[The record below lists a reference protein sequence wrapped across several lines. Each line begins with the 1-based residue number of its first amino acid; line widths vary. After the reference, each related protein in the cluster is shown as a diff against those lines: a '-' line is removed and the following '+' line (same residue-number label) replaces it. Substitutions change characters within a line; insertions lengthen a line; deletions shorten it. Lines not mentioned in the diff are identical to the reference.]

1 MSHFTMQLLKQ
12 IEAVSG
18 VARALFLQ
26 NNQRFDGQ
34 QQVINLLGKE
44 DGMTQGNL
52 AELLDIRPS
61 SLAELIKKLEKAGAV
76 TRVEDENDKRIK
88 RVYLTEEGRKR
99 VIQTSDVREDL
110 SAQFFAGLT
119 EEEQQQFS
127 RYLDKIVDG
136 WPEDF
141 DNYQT
146 RTNDPMERLAEF
158 QQLRQTMMG
167 VDWQAL
173 SRQDQHRVHRDFKRQ
188 LRQAGMDNRMW
199 KRQFEQ
205 IMREQRGMHR
215 GGFNDR
221 PFERPCPPKQE
232 HNSESDWT
240 DF

>member
-18 VARALFLQ
+18 VARTLFLQ
-26 NNQRFDGQ
+26 KNQRFDGQ

-61 SLAELIKKLEKAGAV
+61 SLAELIKKLEKAEAV
-76 TRVEDENDKRIK
+76 TRVEDEHDKRIK
-88 RVYLTEEGRKR
+88 RVYLTEVGRQR
-99 VIQTSDVREDL
+99 IIQTSDVREDL

-127 RYLDKIVDG
+127 HYLDKIVDG
-136 WPEDF
+136 WPEEF
-141 DNYQT
+141 EVYQT
-146 RTNDPMERLAEF
+146 RANDPMERLAEF
-158 QQLRQTMMG
+158 QHLREKMMG
-167 VDWQAL
+167 IDWQSL
-173 SRQDQHRVHRDFKRQ
+173 SHQEQHRMHREFKRQ

-199 KRQFEQ
+199 KGQFEQ
-205 IMREQRGMHR
+205 MMRNQRGMHR
-215 GGFNDR
+215 EFSGR

-232 HNSESDWT
+232 RPSESDWT